1 MLRTAP
7 GVADCA
13 VVGRPSS
20 DGGEKVIAAVVLE
33 PGASLD
39 PDALRAHCKG
49 SLAGYKVP
57 REFVELD
64 ELPTNPMGK
73 VLRKKVAQQINA

>member
-1 MLRTAP
+1 MD
-7 GVADCA
+7 GSEQ
-13 VVGRPSS
+13 VV
-20 DGGEKVIAAVVLE
+20 AAVVLE

-39 PDALRAHCKG
+39 ADALRAHCKG
-49 SLAGYKVP
+49 SLTGYKVP

-73 VLRKKVAQQINA
+73 VLRKKVAEEINP